1 MIKSIQLSK
10 FNGNPCENLLG
21 NICYITKDK
30 FEDVINLF
38 NRVNSSMDNKNW
50 LKSRDV
56 DYLQGVLDKNGFIV
70 GCYIEDTLVASALC
84 EAPQG
89 EYKDMLIEIGMN
101 EYEIENT
108 FISGFVMVDPFY
120 RGNALHRTLL
130 ETRID
135 LSIKKGIKNIVT
147 VVNSQNIYSLN
158 TILNLG
164 FEIKLEKENEDGII
178 RYVLYKNL
186 ENIPSTTIEIT
197 A

>member
-186 ENIPSTTIEIT
+186 ENTSSTTIEIT

>member
-38 NRVNSSMDNKNW
+38 NRVNSSMDNKSW

>member
-38 NRVNSSMDNKNW
+38 NRVNSSMDNKSW

-89 EYKDMLIEIGMN
+89 EYKDMLIEMGMN

-186 ENIPSTTIEIT
+186 ENTSSTTIEIT

>member
-10 FNGNPCENLLG
+10 FNGNLCENLLG

-38 NRVNSSMDNKNW
+38 NRVNSSMDNKSW

>member
-38 NRVNSSMDNKNW
+38 NRVNSSMDNKSW

-147 VVNSQNIYSLN
+147 IVNSQNIYSLN

>member
-38 NRVNSSMDNKNW
+38 NRVNSSMDNKSW

-89 EYKDMLIEIGMN
+89 EYKDMLIEMGMN

>member
-38 NRVNSSMDNKNW
+38 NRVNSSMDNKSW

-120 RGNALHRTLL
+120 RGNALRRTLL

-147 VVNSQNIYSLN
+147 IVNSQNIYSLN